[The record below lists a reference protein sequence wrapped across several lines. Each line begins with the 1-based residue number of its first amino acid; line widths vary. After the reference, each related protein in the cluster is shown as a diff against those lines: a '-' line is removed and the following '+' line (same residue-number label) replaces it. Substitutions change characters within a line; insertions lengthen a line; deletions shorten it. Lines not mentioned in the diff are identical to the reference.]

1 MHLAGDV
8 ACIMSGSA
16 TALIRHEAC
25 RPRAAL
31 RRYFAAV
38 LSISAQA
45 CATAVFGS
53 TLPGMVA
60 QPPVLT

>member
-1 MHLAGDV
+1 
-8 ACIMSGSA
+8 
-16 TALIRHEAC
+16 
-25 RPRAAL
+25 L

-53 TLPGMVA
+53 ALPGMVA
-60 QPPVLT
+60 QPPVFT

>member
-1 MHLAGDV
+1 
-8 ACIMSGSA
+8 MSGSA
-16 TALIRHEAC
+16 TALRRHEAC